1 MEKKIVDSISH
12 SEIRNVL
19 IKHSI
24 EWRRSKTILDSNRSK
39 DPEYDLK
46 KSVLKI

>member
-19 IKHSI
+19 IKHGVK
-24 EWRRSKTILDSNRSK
+24 WRRSKTILGSNIEARI
-39 DPEYDLK
+39 LNM
-46 KSVLKI
+46 I

>member
-24 EWRRSKTILDSNRSK
+24 KWRRSKTILGSNIEARI
-39 DPEYDLK
+39 LNM
-46 KSVLKI
+46 I

>member
-24 EWRRSKTILDSNRSK
+24 KWRRSKTILGSNRSK

-46 KSVLKI
+46 KSVLKT